1 VISRLEAPTQ
11 YSPLDSEA
19 EQAAGIV
26 AATTGL
32 DAPNKSTD
40 AAAARIAR

>member
-1 VISRLEAPTQ
+1 VISRLDAPTQ

-19 EQAAGIV
+19 EQAAVIV
-26 AATTGL
+26 APATGL

-40 AAAARIAR
+40 AAPARITR